1 MGKRFSAVTAAILC
15 LAFLLPTVSAR
26 AEENVPA
33 TATNNM
39 IVVSNGTEAPD
50 AHPVHPAVYKIGGS
64 NYFKLRDLAMLL
76 NGSGRQFSV
85 DYDDASKSVSIT
97 TGKPYAAVGG
107 ELTGSAAE
115 RCGAA
120 VSNDVVLINGDPA
133 ALTVYKIDGAN
144 YFKLRDLGKALDF
157 HVGYDDESKIVYI
170 SGARGYEEEN
180 RPEGGAPAQ
189 TDASDPH

>member
-15 LAFLLPTVSAR
+15 LAFLLPTVSVR

-85 DYDDASKSVSIT
+85 GYDDASRTVSLT
-97 TGKPYAAVGG
+97 TGEPYAAVGG
-107 ELTGSAAE
+107 ELSGTAAE
-115 RCGAA
+115 RCSAT
-120 VSNDVVLINGDPA
+120 VSNDVILIDGKPVT
-133 ALTVYKIDGAN
+133 LTVYKIDGAN
-144 YFKLRDLGKALDF
+144 YFKLRDLGRALDF
-157 HVGYDDESKIVYI
+157 HVGYDDETKIVYI
-170 SGARGYEEEN
+170 SGARGYKEEQ
-180 RPEGGAPAQ
+180 G
-189 TDASDPH
+189 S